1 MSMCLLTDSSV
12 NCRPNRLVRIQHMR
26 ERLLVLPVLMF
37 CAACGG
43 RSSSGTS
50 NQLAV
55 ETSVIP
61 TTTVSDTT
69 TTAVRATVD
78 DEIVRI
84 EVTVGIDSGPDR
96 IENVAVGRQIELTV
110 MNPEDDDEFHVHGY
124 DLGGDETAAGEEKV
138 FAFTATEAGDFEV
151 ESHATGEVL
160 VVIRVS

>member
-1 MSMCLLTDSSV
+1 
-12 NCRPNRLVRIQHMR
+12 MR
-26 ERLLVLPVLMF
+26 RFPLALSALML

-43 RSSSGTS
+43 GSSSGTS

-61 TTTVSDTT
+61 TTAVSDTT
-69 TTAVRATVD
+69 TTAVAATVD
-78 DEIVRI
+78 DEITRI
-84 EVTVGIDSGPDR
+84 DVVVGVNSDSDR
-96 IENVAVGRQIELTV
+96 IEEVRLGSQVELTLV
-110 MNPEDDDEFHVHGY
+110 NPEEDDEFHLHGY

-151 ESHATGEVL
+151 ESHATDEVL